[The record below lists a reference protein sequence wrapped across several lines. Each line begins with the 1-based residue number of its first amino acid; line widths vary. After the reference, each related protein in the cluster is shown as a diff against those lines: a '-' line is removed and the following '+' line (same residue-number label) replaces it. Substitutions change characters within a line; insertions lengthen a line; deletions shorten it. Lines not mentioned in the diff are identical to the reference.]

1 MSSSVQDSEGSFQDP
16 VFGNGDNQPAV
27 TSPPRHED
35 ETRRLQDEVVEAAL
49 RLEREAIERAAQD
62 TFQLLPNNTVSF
74 RIPVVR
80 RPAERPSQDD
90 TNERVWSALRTE
102 FLPPPQHQGWGVPGI
117 AMIAGSIGA
126 VALAAAVALLVVNL
140 IQVPSPSVSASGDD
154 EAAKNE
160 SFSSAAVTLSR
171 IAAAQAKM
179 QSADD
184 ELAPP
189 ISAASAA
196 PATAALVAP
205 AAAAPDAP
213 AAAAPAAPAAAA
225 PDAPAT
231 GMLVATAAPANDV
244 AVAKSTAPLPSPSQ
258 EVKQEIKQEIK
269 PAATETAPS
278 VAVAPPAAV
287 PPAPAPE
294 PQPTVTLSQDEITS
308 LLKRG
313 RDLIAAGDIASARLV
328 LTHLSDA
335 GVAEASFVL
344 AGTFDP
350 AVLESLRIVG
360 MRPDPAKARLWY
372 SRAAEQGSAE
382 ARQRLQALR

>member
-213 AAAAPAAPAAAA
+213 A
-225 PDAPAT
+225 T

>member
-189 ISAASAA
+189 IS
-196 PATAALVAP
+196 
-205 AAAAPDAP
+205 
-213 AAAAPAAPAAAA
+213 
-225 PDAPAT
+225 
-231 GMLVATAAPANDV
+231 
-244 AVAKSTAPLPSPSQ
+244 
-258 EVKQEIKQEIK
+258 
-269 PAATETAPS
+269 
-278 VAVAPPAAV
+278 
-287 PPAPAPE
+287 
-294 PQPTVTLSQDEITS
+294 
-308 LLKRG
+308 
-313 RDLIAAGDIASARLV
+313 
-328 LTHLSDA
+328 
-335 GVAEASFVL
+335 
-344 AGTFDP
+344 
-350 AVLESLRIVG
+350 
-360 MRPDPAKARLWY
+360 
-372 SRAAEQGSAE
+372 
-382 ARQRLQALR
+382 